1 MKYLES
7 FNEKSNYLTFKE
19 KYKSY
24 IKSGDIV
31 IKSTPS
37 KLEIEV
43 RDDLNIPELEELH
56 DTIYDDVEGFLVYLI
71 ILPTGF
77 NKINDYIIYD
87 KNKMYDILKLD
98 PVKLKEYIKNEYNSK
113 FESESYLK
121 SEKIKDLFKEYIN

>member
-7 FNEKSNYLTFKE
+7 FNEKSNSLTFKE

-43 RDDLNIPELEELH
+43 RDDLNIPELDELSYAVH
-56 DTIYDDVEGFLVYLI
+56 DDVEGFLVYLI
-71 ILPTGF
+71 LLPTGF
-77 NKINDYIIYD
+77 NEIKNYIIFD
-87 KNKMYDILKLD
+87 KNKMDYMLNLN
-98 PVKLKEYIKNEYNSK
+98 PVKLKEYIKNEYDSK